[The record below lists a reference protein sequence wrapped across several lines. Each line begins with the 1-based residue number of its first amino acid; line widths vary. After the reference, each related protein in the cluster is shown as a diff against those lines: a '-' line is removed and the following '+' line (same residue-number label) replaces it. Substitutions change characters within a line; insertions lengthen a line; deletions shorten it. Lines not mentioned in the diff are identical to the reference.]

1 MDPIRSAFED
11 DPDMIDIVRE
21 FVSAFPDR
29 MTALEESLA
38 QGDLAR
44 VQSLAHQLKGAG
56 GGYGFDAITEV
67 AAALEQALKDGA
79 DAGVLEERASSLCE
93 TLRAV
98 EVSKEV

>member
-1 MDPIRSAFED
+1 MDPIRSTYED
-11 DPDMIDIVRE
+11 DLDMMEIVQE
-21 FVSAFPDR
+21 FADELPGRAESAETLLRD
-29 MTALEESLA
+29 
-38 QGDLAR
+38 GDLSELQR
-44 VQSLAHQLKGAG
+44 LAHQLKGAG

-79 DAGVLEERASSLCE
+79 DARVLEERASSLCE

>member
-1 MDPIRSAFED
+1 MDPIRSTYED
-11 DPDMIDIVRE
+11 DPDMMEIVQE
-21 FVSAFPDR
+21 FADELPGRAESAETLLRD
-29 MTALEESLA
+29 
-38 QGDLAR
+38 GDLSELQR
-44 VQSLAHQLKGAG
+44 LAHQLKGAG

-98 EVSKEV
+98 EVSKKV